1 MPHISG
7 EEEHQKLVSL
17 KMLSQRR
24 RAFGEKTSQN
34 ILVYV
39 CTSILDVQGEH
50 LQTSKQE
57 SPFTSFI
64 LQLKHSKRVGKKR
77 HRTHLK

>member
-7 EEEHQKLVSL
+7 EEKHQKLVSL

-50 LQTSKQE
+50 LQTSKHE

-64 LQLKHSKRVGKKR
+64 LQLKHSGGGR